1 MVYLDRSKKTTVHRI
16 IPGTVNERKNERTI
30 SEAIIIREWKKE
42 RNINKRARSLK
53 RKGDCSRREDI
64 TFSLAKVV
72 LTLRMPT
79 TIRIEEEGKIV
90 PLFPPRSLRIS
101 FTLCNRETSVSSV
114 TTYESRLRKGTKL
127 RAYETTSAIDLMIS
141 SFSCFLMQAG

>member
-1 MVYLDRSKKTTVHRI
+1 MDRSNNTVHRI

-53 RKGDCSRREDI
+53 RKGDCLRREDI

-79 TIRIEEEGKIV
+79 TIRIEGEGKIV

-101 FTLCNRETSVSSV
+101 FTLCNRETPVTSVSSV
-114 TTYESRLRKGTKL
+114 TTYESRVRKGTKL
-127 RAYETTSAIDLMIS
+127 RAYETSAIDLTIS
-141 SFSCFLMQAG
+141 SFSYFLMQES